1 MKFIYYNKSIA
12 NGLLQKKEQKKIAH
26 IGLNW
31 PQASII
37 STPLSKQAREKERL
51 LWVVIMA
58 KNYHN

>member
-1 MKFIYYNKSIA
+1 MKFIYYKKSIA
-12 NGLLQKKEQKKIAH
+12 NGLLQKKSKKIAH

-37 STPLSKQAREKERL
+37 STPLSKQARERERL

-58 KNYHN
+58 KNYDN